1 VTLRP
6 LPLAALLA
14 ALAGCAPPIQV
25 PPTPAMG
32 LFWQGGGDWSVNRFP
47 LGGSFYCSATRGS
60 FGPDFA
66 FNETPTGVVGW
77 NVTDTT
83 GHAVPGTVYPVTLTF
98 TPGGVLTFSATL
110 QAPTRLAS
118 LPADA
123 PATAAL
129 ARDIANAEYVE
140 VKSPALGAFGRF
152 GLSGAAEAMTQ
163 LDHCAHGAL

>member
-1 VTLRP
+1 VNLR
-6 LPLAALLA
+6 LLSAAALLA
-14 ALAGCAPPIQV
+14 LLAGCAPPIAV
-25 PPTPAMG
+25 PPAPAMG

-47 LGGSFYCSATRGS
+47 LGGAFYCSATRGS

-66 FNETPTGVVGW
+66 FNETQDGVVGW

-98 TPGGVLTFSATL
+98 TPGGVLKYTATL

-118 LPADA
+118 LPAD
-123 PATAAL
+123 PATTVAL
-129 ARDIANAEYVE
+129 THDIPNAEFVE
-140 VKSPALGAFGRF
+140 IKSASLGAFGRF
-152 GLSGAAEAMTQ
+152 GLTGSAEAMTQ